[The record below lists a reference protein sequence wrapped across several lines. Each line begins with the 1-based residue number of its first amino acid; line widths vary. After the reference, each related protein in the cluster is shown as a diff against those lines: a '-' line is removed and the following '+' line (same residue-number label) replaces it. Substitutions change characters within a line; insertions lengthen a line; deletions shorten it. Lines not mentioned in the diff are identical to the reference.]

1 MQITEALLSAPG
13 EIRRFVQ
20 QGVDHWP

>member
-1 MQITEALLSAPG
+1 MQITEALISEPG

-20 QGVDHWP
+20 Q

>member
-1 MQITEALLSAPG
+1 MQITEALLSEPG

-20 QGVDHWP
+20 QAV